1 MPNSSRWRWCTSK
14 LEIRA
19 PEQLQ
24 KEQSDLASEEKKTVP
39 VNLPKWVADAD
50 SSAKGINFAGVEAQ
64 FANIGKANGTECLIQ
79 FPMGYFRL
87 MVAGLVK

>member
-1 MPNSSRWRWCTSK
+1 M

-24 KEQSDLASEEKKTVP
+24 KEQVYLAQEKRRHFP

-50 SSAKGINFAGVEAQ
+50 SPAKGINFAGVEAQ

-87 MVAGLVK
+87 VVAGLVK